1 MSMDPEQQGRT
12 MAYTSHALL
21 RIFEWSQR
29 SWLGKASVKVVGS
42 GRYRSPH
49 NERPVDLVRVDAR
62 SGKTQRIDRGTIGM
76 TLEPAPAGQ
85 RVAYL
90 RKVGS
95 FAMRSEEQTSEL
107 QSIMRKSYAVFCV

>member
-1 MSMDPEQQGRT
+1 
-12 MAYTSHALL
+12 MAYTSHALR

-42 GRYRSPH
+42 GRYRSPP

-62 SGKTQRIDRGTIGM
+62 SGKTPRKQRGTIGL

-85 RVAYL
+85 RVASF
-90 RKVGS
+90 RTVGS
-95 FAMRSEEQTSEL
+95 FATAATQDKNGKATR
-107 QSIMRKSYAVFCV
+107 